1 MIVATA
7 SPARTALK
15 NSQLTCGERHAY
27 FGDRTLGS
35 SAYRPNRT
43 KLKMRSWS
51 SPFSSSIPP
60 LLWIL
65 TSCFLAG
72 AESEQPALPALS
84 DDAKR
89 AVERGI
95 MEFHDQ
101 KFQDAKAEFQKITE
115 LAPAHPIGWLNLGS
129 TEFRLGELDRA
140 EAHLKKAVQ
149 LEPSAQQGWLTLGII
164 YYQRNELVAGM
175 AALSQAVYLNPK
187 DPKAHLY
194 LGILIRKR
202 GWLSGAEDEMRKAV
216 ELDETYAEA
225 HFNLAVLYLER
236 EPPALELARR
246 HYYRAL
252 ELGAEPDS
260 EVAKTLQKAAKDDA
274 AE

>member
-1 MIVATA
+1 MWNPQVTDGNGSHQRHVQFLAKIRSFAPPIG
-7 SPARTALK
+7 S
-15 NSQLTCGERHAY
+15 LTP
-27 FGDRTLGS
+27 S
-35 SAYRPNRT
+35 
-43 KLKMRSWS
+43 
-51 SPFSSSIPP
+51 

-65 TSCFLAG
+65 TSCFLAA
-72 AESEQPALPALS
+72 AESEQPVLPALS
-84 DDAKR
+84 NDAER

-95 MEFHDQ
+95 MEFHEE

-115 LAPAHPIGWLNLGS
+115 LAPTHPIGWLNLGS
-129 TEFRLGELDRA
+129 TEFRLGQLDQA
-140 EAHLKKAVQ
+140 ETDLKKAVQ

-164 YYQRNELVAGM
+164 YYQKNQLDAGM
-175 AALSQAVYLNPK
+175 AALSQAIYLNPK

-202 GWLSGAEDEMRKAV
+202 GWLSGAEDEMRKSI

-225 HFNLAVLYLER
+225 HFNLAVLYLEG
-236 EPPALELARR
+236 EPPAFELARR

-252 ELGAEPDS
+252 ELGAEPDR
-260 EVAKTLQKAAKDDA
+260 EVAKTLQKAAAENA

>member
-1 MIVATA
+1 METQVTGRSDSHQPLGELPTPKTNR
-7 SPARTALK
+7 SPRA
-15 NSQLTCGERHAY
+15 
-27 FGDRTLGS
+27 
-35 SAYRPNRT
+35 
-43 KLKMRSWS
+43 KLKIRSWA
-51 SPFSSSIPP
+51 PLFGRLIPL
-60 LLWIL
+60 LLWIP
-65 TSCFLAG
+65 TSGFVTAT
-72 AESEQPALPALS
+72 ESEQPGLPALS

-95 MEFHDQ
+95 MEFHDE
-101 KFQDAKAEFQKITE
+101 KFQDAKAEFQRITE
-115 LAPAHPIGWLNLGS
+115 VAPTHPIGWLNLGS
-129 TEFRLGELDRA
+129 TEFRLGELDQA
-140 EAHLKKAVQ
+140 EAHLRKAVR
-149 LEPSAQQGWLTLGII
+149 LDPSAQQGWLTLGII
-164 YYQRNELVAGM
+164 CYQRNQLEGGM
-175 AALSQAVYLNPK
+175 AALSQAIYLNPK

-202 GWLSGAEDEMRKAV
+202 GWLSGAEDEMRKAI

-236 EPPALELARR
+236 EPPAFELARR

-260 EVAKTLQKAAKDDA
+260 EVAKALQKATMENA

>member
-1 MIVATA
+1 MWNPQVTGRNGSHQCDGELVI
-7 SPARTALK
+7 SCPRSKDIFRCDQNGLPARSWPTP
-15 NSQLTCGERHAY
+15 
-27 FGDRTLGS
+27 FDRLILS
-35 SAYRPNRT
+35 
-43 KLKMRSWS
+43 
-51 SPFSSSIPP
+51 

-65 TSCFLAG
+65 TSCFLAA

-84 DDAKR
+84 NDTER
-89 AVERGI
+89 AIERGI
-95 MEFHDQ
+95 MEFHDE

-115 LAPAHPIGWLNLGS
+115 LAPTHPIGWLNLGS
-129 TEFRLGELDRA
+129 TEFRLGELDQA

-164 YYQRNELVAGM
+164 YYQKNQLDAGM
-175 AALSQAVYLNPK
+175 AALSQAIYLNPK

-202 GWLSGAEDEMRKAV
+202 GWLSGAEDEIRKAI
-216 ELDETYAEA
+216 ELDESYAEA

-236 EPPALELARR
+236 EPPAFELARR

-252 ELGAEPDS
+252 ELGAEPDR
-260 EVAKTLQKAAKDDA
+260 EVAKTLQKAAEENA

>member
-1 MIVATA
+1 MAPINTPLNIFLPKFEVFAT
-7 SPARTALK
+7 PIGR
-15 NSQLTCGERHAY
+15 LTP
-27 FGDRTLGS
+27 S
-35 SAYRPNRT
+35 
-43 KLKMRSWS
+43 
-51 SPFSSSIPP
+51 

-65 TSCFLAG
+65 TSCVLAA
-72 AESEQPALPALS
+72 AESEQPAAPALS
-84 DDAKR
+84 EGAKST
-89 AVERGI
+89 VERGI
-95 MEFHDQ
+95 MEFHEE

-115 LAPAHPIGWLNLGS
+115 LAPTHPIGWLNLGS
-129 TEFRLGELDRA
+129 TEFRLGQLDQA
-140 EAHLKKAVQ
+140 ETHLKKAVQ

-164 YYQRNELVAGM
+164 YYQKNQLDAGM
-175 AALSQAVYLNPK
+175 AALSQAIYLNPK

-202 GWLSGAEDEMRKAV
+202 GWLSGAEDEMRKSI

-236 EPPALELARR
+236 KPPAFELARR

-260 EVAKTLQKAAKDDA
+260 EVAKTLQKAAEENA